1 MNHPFFMPVKQ
12 ATSQGGSELGSVFRF
27 VAGRADALFQGFN
40 AVDQHL
46 KGMHEFA
53 VITFESFDPLDQLG
67 GGFLRQGHWGWRHGV
82 ARALENCTVCTHVQ
96 LQELIQHLAVL
107 YSLSPAEFLE
117 ALAGWREKQG
127 TQESSRSLRRD
138 TWECSLTREWI
149 RNRRS

>member
-12 ATSQGGSELGSVFRF
+12 AASQGGSELGSVFRF

-53 VITFESFDPLDQLG
+53 VITFESFDPFDQLG
-67 GGFLRQGHWGWRHGV
+67 GGFLRQGHRGWRHGV
-82 ARALENCTVCTHVQ
+82 ARALENCTVCAHVQ
-96 LQELIQHLAVL
+96 LQELIQHLAML
-107 YSLSPAEFLE
+107 YSLGPAEFLE

-138 TWECSLTREWI
+138 TWECSLTSSKICR
-149 RNRRS
+149 RRS